1 MRALVQRVSK
11 AQVIIV
17 ADEVVGQI
25 GCGSLVF
32 LGVRQGDTRSDAEY
46 LAKKITG
53 LRIFPDENGKNNLSL
68 ADIGGGLL
76 IVSQFTLYADTQ
88 RGNRP
93 SYTEAAG
100 AEVAKPLYEHFVQ
113 CCQRICPKVQT
124 GVFQAQMRISLVNE
138 GPITILCS
146 SEPELFV

>member
-1 MRALVQRVSK
+1 MRALVQRVSE
-11 AQVIIV
+11 AQVTV
-17 ADEVVGQI
+17 AGKVVGQI
-25 GCGSLVF
+25 GRGSLVF
-32 LGVRQGDTRSDAEY
+32 LGVKQNDTSADAEY
-46 LAKKITG
+46 LANKITG

-68 ADIGGGLL
+68 ADIGGALL

-93 SYTEAAG
+93 SYAEAAG

-113 CCQRICPKVQT
+113 CCRNMCSNLQT
-124 GVFQAQMRISLVNE
+124 GVFQAQMSISLVNE

-146 SEPELFV
+146 SDP